1 MILLAIG
8 GALIL
13 YIKIKCPSGKI
24 FIPAFFIISFLFTF
38 GLKMHERYLIT
49 PIMFLI
55 FEYMLS
61 KNKRTL
67 FSFAF
72 FSSVNFINVFCVLM
86 FMLKFNTSG
95 PSYQA
100 MAFASVL
107 EVVTFIIIHVRY
119 HT

>member
-1 MILLAIG
+1 
-8 GALIL
+8 
-13 YIKIKCPSGKI
+13 
-24 FIPAFFIISFLFTF
+24 
-38 GLKMHERYLIT
+38 MHERYLIT

-107 EVVTFIIIHVRY
+107 EVVTFIITMFVIIHDYVLYPQVILCACRGISEKVSI
-119 HT
+119 TVLRP